1 MDMTAIMTAKDEELQ
16 ALGLIHRGDILAL
29 RAFAEKGEE
38 MGDTDRV
45 EKKKSLLKSLKEKF
59 SGERLSK
66 KSKNASPPAKKRC
79 QSNKSSG
86 FRKVYAG
93 WQHYDNKKKRYI
105 SVRLINGG
113 GMRDIDVAVNAT
125 KEELINQMKSVFFP
139 DGNCAF
145 GKTYEMQFT
154 IGNFKCE
161 EITDEGFTLSQYIAR
176 HRLSKCRIYILTK
189 RYDDMIWTD
198 SENEEDIHIPVPTS
212 VAEDAFGTSSEC
224 NSLLSKQSDEHSDS
238 LANEQEKDAFG
249 TSSECNSLFS
259 KQSEEHSDSLAN
271 EQEKDAEIEEMYLKQ
286 SEEEPNE
293 ILCKL
298 RAASVPAEP
307 YPDED
312 SIMVSV
318 RHVSLGLQTR
328 RFSTSNRICSIYDWV
343 GSLSP
348 YPSCFKLSTCD
359 IAYLDPN
366 MPVTLVDKTLIR
378 MAEITE
384 TPTTRQNPACESF
397 ESSSAFNIPSPTEL
411 PEVILESEDV

>member
-1 MDMTAIMTAKDEELQ
+1 MTAIMTAKDEELQ

-238 LANEQEKDAFG
+238 LANEQEKDA
-249 TSSECNSLFS
+249 
-259 KQSEEHSDSLAN
+259 
-271 EQEKDAEIEEMYLKQ
+271 EIEEMYLKQ

>member
-1 MDMTAIMTAKDEELQ
+1 MTAIMTAKDEELQ

-29 RAFAEKGEE
+29 RAFAEKGA
-38 MGDTDRV
+38 DTDRV

-113 GMRDIDVAVNAT
+113 GMHDIDVAVNAT
-125 KEELINQMKSVFFP
+125 KEELTNQMKSVFFP

-224 NSLLSKQSDEHSDS
+224 NSLLSKQSD
-238 LANEQEKDAFG
+238 K
-249 TSSECNSLFS
+249 
-259 KQSEEHSDSLAN
+259 HSDSLAN

-286 SEEEPNE
+286 SEEGPNE

-298 RAASVPAEP
+298 QAASVPAEP

-384 TPTTRQNPACESF
+384 TPTTRQNPACESS

>member
-238 LANEQEKDAFG
+238 LANEQEKDA
-249 TSSECNSLFS
+249 
-259 KQSEEHSDSLAN
+259 
-271 EQEKDAEIEEMYLKQ
+271 EIEEMYLKQ